1 MMNYQDAVDYID
13 QIPKYADSP
22 VPAHTF
28 SLMELLGNP
37 QDALKVI
44 HVAGTNGK
52 GSVCAYITEM
62 LAEQGFRVG
71 TFTSPHLVRMNER
84 IKVNNVPVEN
94 DVFLDAFLRVKDAS
108 EKLGDTNYFEYLFA
122 MAMLIYQDAGLD
134 YAVLEVGLG
143 GRKDATNVIKRPAVS
158 VIASISLDHTEV
170 LGDTI
175 AQIAFEKAGI
185 IKESCPVVYDGC
197 QPDASAVFEREA
209 EKLHAPAYGVDHEN
223 WTLLDRTGQ
232 GLSFRVNEGFLKG
245 HMVRVPFIAEYQ
257 AANAMVALTALKC
270 LGCLKTE
277 KDVEQALA
285 AVAHT
290 VWPGRMQQ
298 VYPGVYLD
306 GAHNSDGILNFVE
319 TVASMPCEGKKYLLF
334 TAVKEKDLDHMTE
347 FLASRTD
354 FSGIFVTELEH
365 NSRAVSA
372 EGLAEKFRRFYDGPV
387 YICPHIKDAWEQ
399 AMKIKKADDI
409 LFIAGSLYLVG
420 SVMEE
425 CLVGSCGI

>member
-37 QDALKVI
+37 QDSLKVI

-52 GSVCAYITEM
+52 GSICAYITEM
-62 LAEQGFRVG
+62 LVGQGCRVG

-84 IKVNNVPVEN
+84 IKVNNVPVE
-94 DVFLDAFLRVKDAS
+94 DEVFLDVFLRVKDAS
-108 EKLGDTNYFEYLFA
+108 ERLGDTNYFEYLFA
-122 MAMLIYQDAGLD
+122 MAMLIYQEAGLD

-143 GRKDATNVIKRPAVS
+143 GRKDATNVIKHPAVS

-185 IKESCPVVYDGC
+185 IKEGCPVVYDGC
-197 QPDASAVFEREA
+197 QPDASAVFEAEA
-209 EKLHAPAYGVDHEN
+209 AKLHAPAYGVNHEN
-223 WTLLDRTGQ
+223 WTLLARSGQ
-232 GLSFRVNEGFLKG
+232 GLSFQVNEGFLKG
-245 HMVRVPFIAEYQ
+245 HTIQVPFIAGYQ
-257 AANAMVALTALKC
+257 AANAMVALSALNC
-270 LGCLKTE
+270 LNRLGTE
-277 KDVEQALA
+277 EEIEQALSA
-285 AVAHT
+285 ITRT

-306 GAHNSDGILNFVE
+306 GAHNSDGILHFVE
-319 TVASMPCEGKKYLLF
+319 TVASMPCAGKKYLLF

-347 FLASRTD
+347 FLAARTD
-354 FSGIFVTELEH
+354 FSGIFVTELDH

-372 EGLAEKFRRFYDGPV
+372 ESLAEKFRRFYDGPV
-387 YICPHIKDAWEQ
+387 YVCPHIKDAWEQ
-399 AMKIKKADDI
+399 AMEIKKEQDI

-420 SVMEE
+420 SVMEA
-425 CLVGSCGI
+425 CL

>member
-37 QDALKVI
+37 QDSLKVI

-52 GSVCAYITEM
+52 GSICAYITEM
-62 LAEQGFRVG
+62 LVGQGCRVG

-84 IKVNNVPVEN
+84 IKVNNVPVE
-94 DVFLDAFLRVKDAS
+94 DEVFLDAFLRVKDAS
-108 EKLGDTNYFEYLFA
+108 ERLGDTNYFEYLFA

-143 GRKDATNVIKRPAVS
+143 GRKDATNVIKHPAVS

-185 IKESCPVVYDGC
+185 IKEGCPVVYDGC
-197 QPDASAVFEREA
+197 QPEASAVFEAEA
-209 EKLHAPAYGVDHEN
+209 AKLHASAYGVNHEN
-223 WTLLDRTGQ
+223 WTLLARSGQ
-232 GLSFRVNEGFLKG
+232 GLSFQVNEGFLKG
-245 HMVRVPFIAEYQ
+245 HTIQVPFIAGYQ
-257 AANAMVALTALKC
+257 AANAMVALSALNC
-270 LGCLKTE
+270 LNRLGTE
-277 KDVEQALA
+277 EEIDQALSA
-285 AVAHT
+285 ITRT

-306 GAHNSDGILNFVE
+306 GAHNSDGILHFVE
-319 TVASMPCEGKKYLLF
+319 TVASMPCAGKKYLLF

-347 FLASRTD
+347 FLAARTD
-354 FSGIFVTELEH
+354 FSGIFVTELDH

-372 EGLAEKFRRFYDGPV
+372 ESLAEKFRRFYDGPV
-387 YICPHIKDAWEQ
+387 YVCPHIKDAWEQ
-399 AMKIKKADDI
+399 AMEIKKEQDI

-420 SVMEE
+420 SVMEA
-425 CLVGSCGI
+425 CL

>member
-37 QDALKVI
+37 QDSLKVI

-52 GSVCAYITEM
+52 GSICAYITEM
-62 LAEQGFRVG
+62 LVGQGCRVG

-84 IKVNNVPVEN
+84 IKVNNVPVE
-94 DVFLDAFLRVKDAS
+94 DEAFLDAFLRVKDAS
-108 EKLGDTNYFEYLFA
+108 ERLGDTNYFEYLFA
-122 MAMLIYQDAGLD
+122 MAMLIYQEAGLD

-143 GRKDATNVIKRPAVS
+143 GRKDATNVIKHPAVS

-185 IKESCPVVYDGC
+185 IKEGCPVVYDGC
-197 QPDASAVFEREA
+197 QPEASAVFEAEA
-209 EKLHAPAYGVDHEN
+209 AKLHAPAYGVDHEN
-223 WTLLDRTGQ
+223 WTLLARSGQ
-232 GLSFRVNEGFLKG
+232 GLSFQVNEGFLKG
-245 HMVRVPFIAEYQ
+245 HTIQVPFIAGYQ
-257 AANAMVALTALKC
+257 AANAMVALSALNC
-270 LGCLKTE
+270 LNRLGTE
-277 KDVEQALA
+277 EEIDQALSA
-285 AVAHT
+285 ITRT

-306 GAHNSDGILNFVE
+306 GAHNSDGILHFVE
-319 TVASMPCEGKKYLLF
+319 TVASMPCAGKKYLLF

-347 FLASRTD
+347 FLAARTD
-354 FSGIFVTELEH
+354 FSGIFVTELDH

-372 EGLAEKFRRFYDGPV
+372 ESLAEKFRRFYDGPV
-387 YICPHIKDAWEQ
+387 YVCPHIKDAWEQ
-399 AMKIKKADDI
+399 AMEIKKEQDI

-420 SVMEE
+420 SVMEA
-425 CLVGSCGI
+425 CL

>member
-37 QDALKVI
+37 QDSLKVI

-52 GSVCAYITEM
+52 GSICAYITEM
-62 LAEQGFRVG
+62 LVGQGCRVG

-84 IKVNNVPVEN
+84 IKVNNVPVE
-94 DVFLDAFLRVKDAS
+94 DEAFLDAFLRVKDAS
-108 EKLGDTNYFEYLFA
+108 ERLGDTNYFEYLFA
-122 MAMLIYQDAGLD
+122 MAMLIYQEAGLD

-143 GRKDATNVIKRPAVS
+143 GRKDATNVIKHPAVS

-185 IKESCPVVYDGC
+185 IKEGCPVVYDGC
-197 QPDASAVFEREA
+197 QPEASAVFEAEA
-209 EKLHAPAYGVDHEN
+209 AKLHAPAYGVDHEN
-223 WTLLDRTGQ
+223 WTLLARSGQ
-232 GLSFRVNEGFLKG
+232 GLSFQVNEGFLKG
-245 HMVRVPFIAEYQ
+245 HTIQVPFIAGYQ
-257 AANAMVALTALKC
+257 AANAMVALSALNC
-270 LGCLKTE
+270 LNRLGTE
-277 KDVEQALA
+277 EEIEQALSA
-285 AVAHT
+285 ITRT

-306 GAHNSDGILNFVE
+306 GAHNSDGILHFVE
-319 TVASMPCEGKKYLLF
+319 TVASMPCAGKKYLLF

-347 FLASRTD
+347 FLAARTD
-354 FSGIFVTELEH
+354 FSGIFVTELDH

-372 EGLAEKFRRFYDGPV
+372 ESLAEKFRRFYDGPV
-387 YICPHIKDAWEQ
+387 YVCPHIKDAWEQ
-399 AMKIKKADDI
+399 AMEIKKEQDI

-420 SVMEE
+420 SVMEA
-425 CLVGSCGI
+425 CL

>member
-37 QDALKVI
+37 QDSLKVI

-52 GSVCAYITEM
+52 GSICAYITEM
-62 LAEQGFRVG
+62 LVGQGCRVG

-84 IKVNNVPVEN
+84 IKVNNVPVE
-94 DVFLDAFLRVKDAS
+94 DEVFLDAFFRVKDAS
-108 EKLGDTNYFEYLFA
+108 ERLGDTNYFEYLFA
-122 MAMLIYQDAGLD
+122 MAMLIYQEAGLD

-143 GRKDATNVIKRPAVS
+143 GRKDATNVIKHPAVS

-185 IKESCPVVYDGC
+185 IKEGCPVVYDGC
-197 QPDASAVFEREA
+197 QPEASAVFEAEA
-209 EKLHAPAYGVDHEN
+209 AKLHAPAYGVDHEN
-223 WTLLDRTGQ
+223 WTLLARSGQ
-232 GLSFRVNEGFLKG
+232 GLSFQVNEGFLKG
-245 HMVRVPFIAEYQ
+245 HTIQVPFIAGYQ
-257 AANAMVALTALKC
+257 AANAMVALSALNC
-270 LGCLKTE
+270 LNRLGTE
-277 KDVEQALA
+277 EEIDQALSA
-285 AVAHT
+285 ITRT

-306 GAHNSDGILNFVE
+306 GAHNSDGILHFVE
-319 TVASMPCEGKKYLLF
+319 TVASMPCAGKKYLLF

-347 FLASRTD
+347 FLAARTD
-354 FSGIFVTELEH
+354 FSGIFVTELDH

-372 EGLAEKFRRFYDGPV
+372 ESLAEKFRRFYDGPV
-387 YICPHIKDAWEQ
+387 YVCPHIKDAWEQ
-399 AMKIKKADDI
+399 AMEIKKEQDI

-420 SVMEE
+420 SVMEA
-425 CLVGSCGI
+425 CL

>member
-37 QDALKVI
+37 QDSLKVI

-62 LAEQGFRVG
+62 LVEQGFRVG

-84 IKVNNVPVEN
+84 IKVNNVPVE
-94 DVFLDAFLRVKDAS
+94 DQVFLDAFLRVKDAS

-122 MAMLIYQDAGLD
+122 MAMLIYQDAGID

-143 GRKDATNVIKRPAVS
+143 GRKDATNVIMRPAVS

-185 IKESCPVVYDGC
+185 IKEGCPVVYDGC
-197 QPDASAVFEREA
+197 QPDASAVFEAEA
-209 EKLHAPAYGVDHEN
+209 AKLHAPAYGVDHGN
-223 WTLLDRTGQ
+223 WTLLARTGQ
-232 GLSFRVNEGFLKG
+232 SLSFRVDEGFLKG
-245 HMVRVPFIAEYQ
+245 YTVQVPFIAEYQ

-270 LGCLKTE
+270 LKHLETE
-277 KDVEQALA
+277 EEIGKALA
-285 AVAHT
+285 AISRT

-372 EGLAEKFRRFYDGPV
+372 KGLAEKFRRFYDGPV

-399 AMKIKKADDI
+399 AMEIKKEKDI

-425 CLVGSCGI
+425 CL

>member
-37 QDALKVI
+37 QDSLKVI

-52 GSVCAYITEM
+52 GSICAYITEM
-62 LAEQGFRVG
+62 LVGQGCRVG

-84 IKVNNVPVEN
+84 IKVNNVPVE
-94 DVFLDAFLRVKDAS
+94 DEVFLDAFLRVKDAS
-108 EKLGDTNYFEYLFA
+108 ERLGDTNYFEYLFA
-122 MAMLIYQDAGLD
+122 MAMLIYQEAGLD

-143 GRKDATNVIKRPAVS
+143 GRKDATNVIKHPAVS

-185 IKESCPVVYDGC
+185 IKEGCPVVYDGC
-197 QPDASAVFEREA
+197 QPDASAVFEAEA
-209 EKLHAPAYGVDHEN
+209 AKLHASAYGVNHEN
-223 WTLLDRTGQ
+223 WTLLARSGQ
-232 GLSFRVNEGFLKG
+232 GLSFQVNEGFLKG
-245 HMVRVPFIAEYQ
+245 HTIQVPFIAGYQ
-257 AANAMVALTALKC
+257 AANAMVALSALNC
-270 LGCLKTE
+270 LNRLGTE
-277 KDVEQALA
+277 EEIEQALSA
-285 AVAHT
+285 ITRT

-306 GAHNSDGILNFVE
+306 GAHNSDGILHFVE
-319 TVASMPCEGKKYLLF
+319 TVASMPCAGKKYLLF

-347 FLASRTD
+347 FLAARTD
-354 FSGIFVTELEH
+354 FSGIFVTELDH

-372 EGLAEKFRRFYDGPV
+372 ESLAEKFRRFYDGPV
-387 YICPHIKDAWEQ
+387 YVCPHIKDAWEQ
-399 AMKIKKADDI
+399 AMEIKKEQDI

-420 SVMEE
+420 SVMEA
-425 CLVGSCGI
+425 CL

>member
-37 QDALKVI
+37 QDSLKVI

-52 GSVCAYITEM
+52 GSICAYITEM
-62 LAEQGFRVG
+62 LVGQGCRVG

-84 IKVNNVPVEN
+84 IKVNNVPVE
-94 DVFLDAFLRVKDAS
+94 DEAFLDAFLRVKDAS
-108 EKLGDTNYFEYLFA
+108 ERLGDTNYFEYLFA
-122 MAMLIYQDAGLD
+122 MAMLIYQEAGLD

-143 GRKDATNVIKRPAVS
+143 GRKDATNVIKHPAVS

-185 IKESCPVVYDGC
+185 IKEGCPVVYDGC
-197 QPDASAVFEREA
+197 QPDASAVFEAEA
-209 EKLHAPAYGVDHEN
+209 AKLHAPAYGVNHEN
-223 WTLLDRTGQ
+223 WTLLARSGQ
-232 GLSFRVNEGFLKG
+232 GLSFQVNEGFLKG
-245 HMVRVPFIAEYQ
+245 HTIQVPFIAGYQ
-257 AANAMVALTALKC
+257 AANAMVALSALNC
-270 LGCLKTE
+270 LNRLGTE
-277 KDVEQALA
+277 EEIEQALSA
-285 AVAHT
+285 ITRT

-306 GAHNSDGILNFVE
+306 GAHNSDGILHFVE
-319 TVASMPCEGKKYLLF
+319 TVASMPCAGKKYLLF

-347 FLASRTD
+347 FLAARTD
-354 FSGIFVTELEH
+354 FSGIFVTELDH

-372 EGLAEKFRRFYDGPV
+372 ESLAEKFRRFYDGPV
-387 YICPHIKDAWEQ
+387 YVCPHIKDAWEQ
-399 AMKIKKADDI
+399 AMEIKKEQDI

-420 SVMEE
+420 SVMEA
-425 CLVGSCGI
+425 CL

>member
-37 QDALKVI
+37 QDFLKVI

-52 GSVCAYITEM
+52 GSICAYITEM
-62 LAEQGFRVG
+62 LVGQGCRVG

-84 IKVNNVPVEN
+84 IKVNNVPVE
-94 DVFLDAFLRVKDAS
+94 DEVFLDAFLRVKDAS
-108 EKLGDTNYFEYLFA
+108 ERLGDTNYFEYLFA

-143 GRKDATNVIKRPAVS
+143 GRKDATNVIKHPVVS

-185 IKESCPVVYDGC
+185 IKEGCPVVYDGC
-197 QPDASAVFEREA
+197 QPDASAVFEAEA
-209 EKLHAPAYGVDHEN
+209 AKLHAPAYGVNHEN
-223 WTLLDRTGQ
+223 WTLLARSGQ
-232 GLSFRVNEGFLKG
+232 GLSFQVNEGFLKG
-245 HMVRVPFIAEYQ
+245 HTIQVPFIAGYQ
-257 AANAMVALTALKC
+257 AANAMVALSALNC
-270 LGCLKTE
+270 LNRLGTE
-277 KDVEQALA
+277 EEIEQALSA
-285 AVAHT
+285 ITRT

-306 GAHNSDGILNFVE
+306 GAHNSDGILHFVE
-319 TVASMPCEGKKYLLF
+319 TVASMPCAGKKYLLF

-347 FLASRTD
+347 FLAARTD
-354 FSGIFVTELEH
+354 FSGIFVTELDH

-372 EGLAEKFRRFYDGPV
+372 ESLAEKFRRFYDGPV
-387 YICPHIKDAWEQ
+387 YVCPHIKDAWEQ
-399 AMKIKKADDI
+399 AMEIKKEQDI

-420 SVMEE
+420 SVMEA
-425 CLVGSCGI
+425 CL

>member
-37 QDALKVI
+37 QDSLKVI

-52 GSVCAYITEM
+52 GSICAYITEM
-62 LAEQGFRVG
+62 LVGQGCRVG

-84 IKVNNVPVEN
+84 IKVNNVPVE
-94 DVFLDAFLRVKDAS
+94 DEVFLDAFLRVKDAS
-108 EKLGDTNYFEYLFA
+108 ERLGDTNYFEYLFA

-143 GRKDATNVIKRPAVS
+143 GRKDATNVIKHPAVS

-185 IKESCPVVYDGC
+185 IKEGCPVVYDGC
-197 QPDASAVFEREA
+197 QPDASAVFEAEA
-209 EKLHAPAYGVDHEN
+209 AKLHAPAYGVNHEN
-223 WTLLDRTGQ
+223 WTLLARSGQ
-232 GLSFRVNEGFLKG
+232 GLSFQVNEGFLKG
-245 HMVRVPFIAEYQ
+245 HTIQVPFIAGYQ
-257 AANAMVALTALKC
+257 AANAMVALSALNC
-270 LGCLKTE
+270 LNRLGTE
-277 KDVEQALA
+277 EEIEQALSA
-285 AVAHT
+285 ITRT

-306 GAHNSDGILNFVE
+306 GAHNSDGILHFVE
-319 TVASMPCEGKKYLLF
+319 TVASMPCAGKKYLLF

-365 NSRAVSA
+365 NDRAVSA

-387 YICPHIKDAWEQ
+387 YICPHIREAWEQ
-399 AMKIKKADDI
+399 AMKIKKEEDI

-420 SVMEE
+420 SVMEA
-425 CLVGSCGI
+425 CL

>member
-37 QDALKVI
+37 QDSLKVI

-52 GSVCAYITEM
+52 GSICAYITEM
-62 LAEQGFRVG
+62 LVGQGCRVG

-84 IKVNNVPVEN
+84 IKVNNVPVE
-94 DVFLDAFLRVKDAS
+94 DEVFLDVFLRVKDAS
-108 EKLGDTNYFEYLFA
+108 ERLGDTNYFEYLFA

-143 GRKDATNVIKRPAVS
+143 GRKDATNVIKHPAVS

-185 IKESCPVVYDGC
+185 IKEGCPVVYDGC
-197 QPDASAVFEREA
+197 QPDASAVFEAEA
-209 EKLHAPAYGVDHEN
+209 AKLHAPAYGVNHEN
-223 WTLLDRTGQ
+223 WTLLARSGQ
-232 GLSFRVNEGFLKG
+232 GLSFQVNEGFLKG
-245 HMVRVPFIAEYQ
+245 YTIQVPFIAGYQ
-257 AANAMVALTALKC
+257 AANAMVALSALNC
-270 LGCLKTE
+270 LNRLGTE
-277 KDVEQALA
+277 EEIEQALSA
-285 AVAHT
+285 ITRT

-306 GAHNSDGILNFVE
+306 GAHNSDGILHFVE
-319 TVASMPCEGKKYLLF
+319 TVASMPCAGKKYLLF

-347 FLASRTD
+347 FLAARTD
-354 FSGIFVTELEH
+354 FSGIFVTELDH

-372 EGLAEKFRRFYDGPV
+372 ESLAEKFRRFYDGPV
-387 YICPHIKDAWEQ
+387 YVCPHIKDAWEQ
-399 AMKIKKADDI
+399 AMEIKKEQDI

-420 SVMEE
+420 SVMET
-425 CLVGSCGI
+425 CL

>member
-37 QDALKVI
+37 QDSLKVI

-52 GSVCAYITEM
+52 GSICAYITEM
-62 LAEQGFRVG
+62 LVGQGCRVG
-71 TFTSPHLVRMNER
+71 TFTSPHLVCMNER
-84 IKVNNVPVEN
+84 IKVNNVPVE
-94 DVFLDAFLRVKDAS
+94 DEAFLDAFLRVKDAS
-108 EKLGDTNYFEYLFA
+108 ERLGDTNYFEYLFA
-122 MAMLIYQDAGLD
+122 MAMLIYQEAGLD

-143 GRKDATNVIKRPAVS
+143 GRKDATNVIKHPAVS

-185 IKESCPVVYDGC
+185 IKEGCPVVYDGC
-197 QPDASAVFEREA
+197 QPEASAVFEAEA
-209 EKLHAPAYGVDHEN
+209 AKLHAPAYGVDHEN
-223 WTLLDRTGQ
+223 WTLLARSGQ
-232 GLSFRVNEGFLKG
+232 GLSFQVNEGFLKG
-245 HMVRVPFIAEYQ
+245 HTIQVPFIAGYQ
-257 AANAMVALTALKC
+257 AANAMVALSALNC
-270 LGCLKTE
+270 LNRLGTE
-277 KDVEQALA
+277 EEIDQALSA
-285 AVAHT
+285 ITRT

-306 GAHNSDGILNFVE
+306 GAHNSDGILHFVE
-319 TVASMPCEGKKYLLF
+319 TVASMPCAGKKYLLF

-347 FLASRTD
+347 FLAARTD
-354 FSGIFVTELEH
+354 FSGIFVTELDH

-372 EGLAEKFRRFYDGPV
+372 ESLAEKFRRFYDGPV
-387 YICPHIKDAWEQ
+387 YVCPHIKDAWEQ
-399 AMKIKKADDI
+399 AMEIKKEQDI

-420 SVMEE
+420 SVMEA
-425 CLVGSCGI
+425 CL

>member
-37 QDALKVI
+37 QDSLKVI

-52 GSVCAYITEM
+52 GSICAYITEM
-62 LAEQGFRVG
+62 LVGQGCRVG

-84 IKVNNVPVEN
+84 IKVNNVPVE
-94 DVFLDAFLRVKDAS
+94 DEVFLDAFLRVKDAS
-108 EKLGDTNYFEYLFA
+108 ERLGDTNYFEYLFA
-122 MAMLIYQDAGLD
+122 MAMLIYQEAGLD

-143 GRKDATNVIKRPAVS
+143 GRKDATNVIKHPAVS

-185 IKESCPVVYDGC
+185 IKEGCPVVYDGC
-197 QPDASAVFEREA
+197 QPEASAVFEAEA
-209 EKLHAPAYGVDHEN
+209 AKLHAPAYGVDHEN
-223 WTLLDRTGQ
+223 WTLLARSGQ
-232 GLSFRVNEGFLKG
+232 GLSFQVNEGFLKG
-245 HMVRVPFIAEYQ
+245 HTIQVPFIAGYQ
-257 AANAMVALTALKC
+257 AANAMVALSALNC
-270 LGCLKTE
+270 LNRLGTE
-277 KDVEQALA
+277 EEIEQALSA
-285 AVAHT
+285 ITRT

-306 GAHNSDGILNFVE
+306 GAHNSDGILHFVE
-319 TVASMPCEGKKYLLF
+319 TVASMPCAGKKYLLF

-347 FLASRTD
+347 FLAARTD
-354 FSGIFVTELEH
+354 FSGIFVTELDH

-372 EGLAEKFRRFYDGPV
+372 ESLAEKFRRFYDGPV
-387 YICPHIKDAWEQ
+387 YVCPHIKDAWEQ
-399 AMKIKKADDI
+399 AMEIKKEQDI

-420 SVMEE
+420 SVMEA
-425 CLVGSCGI
+425 CL

>member
-37 QDALKVI
+37 QDSLKVI

-52 GSVCAYITEM
+52 GSICAYITEM
-62 LAEQGFRVG
+62 LVGQGCRVG

-84 IKVNNVPVEN
+84 IKVNNVPVE
-94 DVFLDAFLRVKDAS
+94 DEAFLDAFLRVKDAS
-108 EKLGDTNYFEYLFA
+108 ERLGDTNYFEYLFA
-122 MAMLIYQDAGLD
+122 MAMLIYQEAGLD

-143 GRKDATNVIKRPAVS
+143 GRKDATNVIKHPAVS

-185 IKESCPVVYDGC
+185 IKEGCPVVYDGC
-197 QPDASAVFEREA
+197 QPDASAVFEAEA
-209 EKLHAPAYGVDHEN
+209 AKLHASAYGVNHEN
-223 WTLLDRTGQ
+223 WTLLARSGQ
-232 GLSFRVNEGFLKG
+232 GLSFQVNEGFLKG
-245 HMVRVPFIAEYQ
+245 HTIQVPFIAGYQ
-257 AANAMVALTALKC
+257 AANAMVALSALNC
-270 LGCLKTE
+270 LNRLGTE
-277 KDVEQALA
+277 EEIEQALSA
-285 AVAHT
+285 ITRT

-306 GAHNSDGILNFVE
+306 GAHNSDGILHFVE
-319 TVASMPCEGKKYLLF
+319 TVASMPCAGKKYLLF

-347 FLASRTD
+347 FLAARTD
-354 FSGIFVTELEH
+354 FSGIFVTELDH

-372 EGLAEKFRRFYDGPV
+372 ESLAEKFRRFYDGPV
-387 YICPHIKDAWEQ
+387 YVCPHIKDAWEQ
-399 AMKIKKADDI
+399 AMEIKKEQDI

-420 SVMEE
+420 SVMEA
-425 CLVGSCGI
+425 CL

>member
-37 QDALKVI
+37 QDFLKVI

-52 GSVCAYITEM
+52 GSICAYITEM
-62 LAEQGFRVG
+62 LVGQGCRVG

-84 IKVNNVPVEN
+84 IKVNNVPVE
-94 DVFLDAFLRVKDAS
+94 DEVFLDAFLRVKDAS
-108 EKLGDTNYFEYLFA
+108 ERLGDTNYFEYLFA
-122 MAMLIYQDAGLD
+122 MAMLIYQEAGLD

-143 GRKDATNVIKRPAVS
+143 GRKDATNVIKHPVVS

-185 IKESCPVVYDGC
+185 IKEGCPVVYDGC
-197 QPDASAVFEREA
+197 QPDASAVFEAEA
-209 EKLHAPAYGVDHEN
+209 AKLHASAYGVNHEN
-223 WTLLDRTGQ
+223 WTLLARSGQ
-232 GLSFRVNEGFLKG
+232 GLSFQVNEGFLKG
-245 HMVRVPFIAEYQ
+245 HTIQVPFIAGYQ
-257 AANAMVALTALKC
+257 AANAMVALSALNC
-270 LGCLKTE
+270 LNRLGTE
-277 KDVEQALA
+277 EEIEQALSA
-285 AVAHT
+285 ITRT

-306 GAHNSDGILNFVE
+306 GAHNSDGILHFVE
-319 TVASMPCEGKKYLLF
+319 TVASMPCAGKKYLLF

-347 FLASRTD
+347 FLAARTD
-354 FSGIFVTELEH
+354 FSGIFVTELDH

-372 EGLAEKFRRFYDGPV
+372 ESLAEKFRRFYDGPV
-387 YICPHIKDAWEQ
+387 YVCPHIKDAWEQ
-399 AMKIKKADDI
+399 AMEIKKEQDI

-420 SVMEE
+420 SVMEA
-425 CLVGSCGI
+425 CL